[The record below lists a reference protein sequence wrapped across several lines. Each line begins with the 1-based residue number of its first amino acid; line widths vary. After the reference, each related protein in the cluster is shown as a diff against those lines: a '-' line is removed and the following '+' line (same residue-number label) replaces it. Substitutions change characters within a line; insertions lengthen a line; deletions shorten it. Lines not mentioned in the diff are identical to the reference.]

1 MLSATAIK
9 VNPKYI
15 ENPFSI
21 SEFLEFID
29 DILKENA
36 PLNGVYK
43 ATNRLRAVEL
53 AKGILERNMNFKLTD
68 SLVQLLKKPKTIK
81 LVLITEPWSIDTANI
96 IEGKRGTRNN
106 QNIVTPERPTPST
119 RLRER
124 EKDITTRK

>member
-21 SEFLEFID
+21 TEFLEFID
-29 DILKENA
+29 DILNENS
-36 PLNGVYK
+36 PLNDVYK

-81 LVLITEPWSIDTANI
+81 
-96 IEGKRGTRNN
+96 
-106 QNIVTPERPTPST
+106 
-119 RLRER
+119 
-124 EKDITTRK
+124 